1 MHRIQL
7 FVIGIILLPLLIDGL
22 PFFHRGRPRG
32 GMIGSPKR
40 RFQSSYYRL
49 KSPSDELWYTQQ
61 LDHFNPADPQTW
73 QQRYFV
79 NDLHWKKN
87 GPVFIQI
94 GGEGPA
100 DPIWMTEG
108 QWIKYAQTHGAICV
122 MLEHRFYGKSHPT
135 EDLSVDNLRYLT
147 SEQALADL
155 ATFREYFNS
164 KYQISEQTKW
174 ISFGGSYPGSL
185 SAWFRLK
192 YPHLVHGAISAS
204 SPMTALTDFSEYL
217 VVVRNSL
224 ATYDEKCNEAI
235 SGATEVMQNMVQSS
249 AGRTVLKTAFRLCD
263 SIETQNDVDNFFE
276 TVSGNFQGVVQYNK
290 DNRAFEGARATNITI
305 DVLCKTMLDTSEPDI
320 FQRMVNV
327 NNMLL
332 NAYDQPC
339 LDAGYMSMINQ
350 LRNTSWNASAS
361 EGGRQWTYQTCVEF
375 GFFQSS
381 DDSQQPFG
389 NNFPASFFIQQ
400 CADIFGPKFDD
411 NLLERGIN
419 FTNAFYGAEGFS
431 GSRVLFVN
439 GAIDPWH
446 ALSFTKD
453 PPNNNSAIFL
463 SSTAHCADMYPDAD
477 WDPEELKQ
485 ARQTISSSSRRG
497 LVHLTIRYVEKCSI
511 FDIGT
516 SCLLSIDKRCSY
528 LRSLNIAN
536 NGFMLIRQNNCIIRS
551 HPQYHRDS
559 SLFQLSSL

>member
-32 GMIGSPKR
+32 GMVGSPKR
-40 RFQSSYYRL
+40 RFESSYYRD
-49 KSPSDELWYTQQ
+49 KSPSDEFWYTQQ
-61 LDHFNPADPQTW
+61 LDHFNPADTRIW

-79 NDLHWKKN
+79 NGEHWKEN

-135 EDLSVDNLRYLT
+135 EDLSIENLRYLT

-164 KYQISEQTKW
+164 EYKISDQTKW

-224 ATYDEKCNEAI
+224 ATYDEKCNVAI
-235 SGATEVMQNMVQSS
+235 SGAIEVMQKLVQSS
-249 AGRTVLKTAFRLCD
+249 AGRVTLKTAFRLCD

-305 DVLCKTMLDTSEPDI
+305 DVLCKTMLDTSQPDI
-320 FQRMVNV
+320 LQRMVNV
-327 NNMLL
+327 NDMLL
-332 NAYDQPC
+332 TAYDQKC
-339 LDAGYMSMINQ
+339 LDAGYMSMINR

-389 NNFPASFFIQQ
+389 NNFPVSFFIQQ

-453 PPNNNSAIFL
+453 PPNNNTAIFL

-477 WDPEELKQ
+477 WDPAELKQ
-485 ARQTISSSSRRG
+485 ARQTISD
-497 LVHLTIRYVEKCSI
+497 TIGKW
-511 FDIGT
+511 
-516 SCLLSIDKRCSY
+516 L
-528 LRSLNIAN
+528 
-536 NGFMLIRQNNCIIRS
+536 Q
-551 HPQYHRDS
+551 
-559 SLFQLSSL
+559 